1 MSCLSGLKRES
12 CESSDIEMSK
22 WSLFVF
28 WGRDLNERF
37 VGKALLLNL
46 GKATFR
52 LMRCAVAV
60 LDQHRA
66 CSPSKIAIVFRVSIL
81 NDFRILD
88 GTRPPAAL
96 PLVRK

>member
-1 MSCLSGLKRES
+1 
-12 CESSDIEMSK
+12 MSK

-60 LDQHRA
+60 LASTSRMFPVKN
-66 CSPSKIAIVFRVSIL
+66 CYRVSCFDF